1 MTPIEIESKLKE
13 IKRSFRLMMNGPAS
27 QSMREKGVEYHLNWG
42 VPLMELRT
50 MAKEL
55 GQDYHLAIALWKE
68 DIRECKI
75 LATLVMPHDQM
86 PKDIAALWME
96 QVRSQEMAEM
106 LAFNLLQYVDYA
118 PEIAYEWMASSQP
131 TYLICAFDIV
141 GRLFMRGQEPN
152 ERGVNEFIDQAIAAL
167 HDPVS
172 GVRHAAMNALSRF
185 ADLGLV
191 YERIAQSAT
200 RRAGFDFL

>member
-152 ERGVNEFIDQAIAAL
+152 DRGVNEFIDQAIAAL

-172 GVRHAAMNALSRF
+172 GVRHAAMNALIRF